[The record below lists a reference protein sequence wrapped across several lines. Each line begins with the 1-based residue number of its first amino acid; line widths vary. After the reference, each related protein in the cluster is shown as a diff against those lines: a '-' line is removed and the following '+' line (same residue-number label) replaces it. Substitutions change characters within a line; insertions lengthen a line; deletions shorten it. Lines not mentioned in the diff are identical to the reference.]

1 MAMKG
6 SAMARLDGKV
16 AFITGAGTGIG
27 RATAILFACE
37 GARVVIADIDAASG
51 EESAHLA
58 GNDAIAIRTDV
69 TEEASL
75 AAAIRATID
84 KFGRLDVLHNNA
96 GGSTAAD
103 NTAVE
108 APLDEFWRAIK
119 LDLYGTF
126 LGCRLGIP
134 ELIKMGGGSV
144 INMSSNVALMGV
156 PGRDCYTAAK
166 GGIAAITRSLAVAYA
181 PQKVRVNAI
190 APSATMTARMRRL
203 VAGNAALTKLA
214 DSHLLGLIEPE
225 DIAGMALYLAS
236 DESRMVTG
244 QVLPVDSGVTIS

>member
-1 MAMKG
+1 MP
-6 SAMARLDGKV
+6 RLDGKV

-27 RATAILFACE
+27 RSAAVLFARE
-37 GARVVIADIDAASG
+37 GARVAVAEIDAASG

-58 GNDAIAIRTDV
+58 GNDAIAIGTDV
-69 TEEASL
+69 TEPDSL
-75 AAAIRATID
+75 ERAIRTAVD
-84 KFGRLDVLHNNA
+84 HFGGLHVLHNNA

-126 LGCRLGIP
+126 LGCRFGIP
-134 ELIKMGGGSV
+134 AIVKSGGGSV

-190 APSATMTARMRRL
+190 APSATMTERVKRL
-203 VAGNAALTKLA
+203 VAGNTALQKLA
-214 DSHLLGLIEPE
+214 DSHLLGLIQPG
-225 DIAGMALYLAS
+225 DIAAAALYLAS